1 MAGAGDA
8 GVGAGAWPDAA
19 CSSGFANM
27 VMNLDFLSGLG
38 FAEMVSTGGISADLS
53 LPQLPKRMPCV
64 GSAPEGVCRGAVS
77 MGGAVMEMAVDVSAG
92 TSLDS
97 SFSPAGVSLALI
109 CSFQRWKSSCVRGL
123 NSFFSTLVSIHSGSS
138 SPPARL
144 PPLFHSRPLSRS
156 RSRSRSRQP
165 PCTPVL
171 IPSSLSSRRPQRGS
185 LRSRLPRRGATSIS
199 GSPSCLSRLRSPLR

>member
-123 NSFFSTLVSIHSGSS
+123 NSF
-138 SPPARL
+138 
-144 PPLFHSRPLSRS
+144 SRPWCPSILGLLLRLHDCHLCSTHGR
-156 RSRSRSRQP
+156 
-165 PCTPVL
+165 CPVL
-171 IPSSLSSRRPQRGS
+171 GLGRVHASRPVHQS
-185 LRSRLPRRGATSIS
+185 
-199 GSPSCLSRLRSPLR
+199 